1 MEEKAQALA
10 QIVDLSNRH
19 SITIDEISKALAPLN
34 ASSDKSQHIGKVFGF
49 IGGIFIFAGLG
60 IFIATLWDDF
70 NSFTRILVTLGAG
83 FGLHVLGMLG
93 SKNKDYRTSTTAL
106 FLIGAYLQTG
116 GMYVFVS
123 EVFSSRPDWQVV
135 TLCITA
141 IMALQQSLSFLIF
154 RRGEL
159 LFNALLFGTVFVGN
173 GLDLMHFDRELIAAV
188 LGVSLLL
195 IAYGSRHLQYK
206 AVGAITY
213 LSGSW
218 MLLWGT
224 FELVEKTPLEIMF
237 LGLCSFLIFISTK
250 AQSKTLLFC
259 STIGML
265 GYIGYFTGQHFVDS
279 VGWPI
284 ALMIFGLIMFGVSG
298 AAVRIQRKYISSPS
312 DK

>member
-1 MEEKAQALA
+1 
-10 QIVDLSNRH
+10 
-19 SITIDEISKALAPLN
+19 
-34 ASSDKSQHIGKVFGF
+34 
-49 IGGIFIFAGLG
+49 
-60 IFIATLWDDF
+60 
-70 NSFTRILVTLGAG
+70 
-83 FGLHVLGMLG
+83 
-93 SKNKDYRTSTTAL
+93 
-106 FLIGAYLQTG
+106 
-116 GMYVFVS
+116 FVS

-141 IMALQQSLSFLIF
+141 IMLLQQALSFLIF

-159 LFNALLFGTVFVGN
+159 LFNALLFGTVFAGN
-173 GLDLMHFDRELIAAV
+173 AFDFMHFDRDFISAV

-195 IAYGSRHLQYK
+195 IAYGSRNLQYK

-213 LSGSW
+213 LSGSCL
-218 MLLWGT
+218 LLWGA
-224 FELVEKTPLEIMF
+224 FELLENTPLEILF
-237 LGLCSFLIFISTK
+237 LGLCSVLIFLSTK

-259 STIGML
+259 ATIGML
-265 GYIGYFTGQHFVDS
+265 QYIAYFTGQHFVDS